1 MAGMQ
6 IKYAQAGDA
15 KVFYREAGPADG
27 KVVLLLHGFPSS
39 SFQYRNLI
47 PILATKYR
55 VIAPDLPGFGFTE
68 VPSDFK
74 YTFDTLAD
82 TIEIFLDTLAIK
94 KFAVYIF
101 DYGAPT
107 GLRLALRRPD
117 AVTAI
122 ITQNGNAYVEG
133 LGAFWDPIK
142 KYWETGAQED
152 RKALTPNFDFIK
164 FNYTAGAPDENAL
177 APEAYWL
184 DWALVSR
191 PGNADV
197 QLDLFYDYRKNVEMY
212 PKFHEYFKKSQVPL
226 LAVWGKNDPI
236 FTPPGAEAFK
246 RDLPKATVTFVDA
259 GHFALEHRLQEI
271 ATPILEFLET
281 AL

>member
-246 RDLPKATVTFVDA
+246 RDLPKATVTLVDA